1 MWKKTRKG
9 AIMLKQINEKASS
22 VHGYVVFETEQS
34 AEASLAHNMPLIDGK
49 SCPPRKKLK
58 GQDDHFMILRGQ
70 SLWLLEK
77 NVEAVRSSLE
87 HWQRNSFTSCLR
99 TRKRQQKDKVVTP
112 TMTGK
117 ANLSYQSVRS
127 SRRSLIRKATCKG
140 KRKQTQK
147 AQKRTVV
154 SDLHKRKQERRT
166 PESFFQP
173 ECETLSS
180 PLALILLVLVSFY
193 VNVMELTVMLQQFGY
208 LRV

>member
-1 MWKKTRKG
+1 MDLSSLTYRKLQSCNQKKDIWR
-9 AIMLKQINEKASS
+9 L
-22 VHGYVVFETEQS
+22 ETENNLFLES
-34 AEASLAHNMPLIDGK
+34 KRKINPSEAYSPA
-49 SCPPRKKLK
+49 
-58 GQDDHFMILRGQ
+58 Q
-70 SLWLLEK
+70 
-77 NVEAVRSSLE
+77 
-87 HWQRNSFTSCLR
+87 
-99 TRKRQQKDKVVTP
+99 KRQQKDKVVTP

-173 ECETLSS
+173 ECEPLSS